1 MVGWP
6 GSWQGHL
13 YRTPGGSHALRK
25 DSGAGIYTIL
35 RENRLARAV
44 RGPAPSSSVR
54 LQPAPSTIHLK

>member
-44 RGPAPSSSVR
+44 RARRHPALSA
-54 LQPAPSTIHLK
+54 APSTIHLK